1 MKCYTQV
8 YVMNSLEAAETY
20 CKAFGANV
28 SFEIKNP
35 DKTLGFHIPSSG
47 IPLTD
52 EVRLDSYK
60 KAYEFFKDYRRED
73 GLMIFECGSWL
84 LWDGY
89 KEFLPAKS
97 NILKI
102 QLIVFAVLVLI

>member
-35 DKTLGFHIPSSG
+35 DKTIGEIMEE
-47 IPLTD
+47 I
-52 EVRLDSYK
+52 
-60 KAYEFFKDYRRED
+60 
-73 GLMIFECGSWL
+73 
-84 LWDGY
+84 
-89 KEFLPAKS
+89 
-97 NILKI
+97 
-102 QLIVFAVLVLI
+102 